1 VKTITLDYDTYK
13 QELTLAKIEGT
24 SVVSN
29 LKEKLTEILA
39 DIDSYSGERNYQA
52 IVKISKLLQEITST
66 EKFL

>member
-1 VKTITLDYDTYK
+1 MKTITLDYDTYK